1 MSWLLELSLVLF
13 PICQYRSTPL
23 LSSCGAGTSTVREAD
38 GFPVAN
44 NSPPLDGFI
53 VENCSDDED
62 LEE

>member
-1 MSWLLELSLVLF
+1 MPVQIY
-13 PICQYRSTPL
+13 PPTIII
-23 LSSCGAGTSTVREAD
+23 SSGAGTSTVREAD

>member
-1 MSWLLELSLVLF
+1 MPVQIY
-13 PICQYRSTPL
+13 PPTII
-23 LSSCGAGTSTVREAD
+23 LSSGAGTSTVREAD
-38 GFPVAN
+38 GFLVAN